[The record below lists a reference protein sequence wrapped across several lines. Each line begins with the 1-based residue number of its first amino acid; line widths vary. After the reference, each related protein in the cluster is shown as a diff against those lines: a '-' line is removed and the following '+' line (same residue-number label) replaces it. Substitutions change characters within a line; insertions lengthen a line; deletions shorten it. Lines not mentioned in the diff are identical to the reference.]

1 MLVGTSGRWSTPA
14 ARTTA
19 RGVAERATPSRA
31 GRRGGTGWSSTAAI
45 RSACIY
51 PRWQQHGPARQP
63 EHRKASQRTRPAT
76 NSRGLGQV
84 LAPFP
89 RRHKTLTTPNPSLE
103 TGLAAARLLHP
114 VDTRASVKHLGAL
127 KPPPPL
133 PPPLLPPPPPPPPR
147 LGGRPLLWL
156 AAPGVANSGSRTALP
171 PPPPPCDVFGAASV
185 GVHSGSSAD
194 ELSIS
199 VFPTLSRLSWLS
211 SSSVRPRRRFL

>member
-1 MLVGTSGRWSTPA
+1 MVKPVSLSIERHPKELDRQRILVDW
-14 ARTTA
+14 
-19 RGVAERATPSRA
+19 VKF
-31 GRRGGTGWSSTAAI
+31 WLHFLAAI
-45 RSACIY
+45 
-51 PRWQQHGPARQP
+51 
-63 EHRKASQRTRPAT
+63 
-76 NSRGLGQV
+76 
-84 LAPFP
+84 
-89 RRHKTLTTPNPSLE
+89 KTLTTPNPSLE